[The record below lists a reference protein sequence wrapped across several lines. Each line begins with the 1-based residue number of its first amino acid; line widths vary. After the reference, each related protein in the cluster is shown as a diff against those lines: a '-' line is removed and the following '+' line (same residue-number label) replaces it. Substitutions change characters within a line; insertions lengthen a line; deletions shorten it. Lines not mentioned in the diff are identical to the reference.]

1 MQFRTLGAISLIAAA
16 ISPSFV
22 RAQDALPYSAGQWG
36 LEASA
41 STNPEGGVLRFF
53 SPKIALVL
61 TGSYAKLSTTD
72 EVTDPFGSPAATV
85 KTDQTEAT
93 ARLGL
98 RFYRP
103 IVTSLVQFTTVGVT
117 ADHLSQTQDD
127 PFSGGRF
134 DVTLNGLGAFGEVG
148 AQYHLGARFAL
159 GAAFRAEYLHVTG
172 KTTGSSG
179 AEGTTTGN
187 GFSFDFTPIRASIF
201 F

>member
-1 MQFRTLGAISLIAAA
+1 MHFRSLAVVSLTAVA
-16 ISPSFV
+16 ISPSLM

-41 STNPEGGVLRFF
+41 SANPEGGVLKFF
-53 SPKIALVL
+53 SPKTALVL
-61 TGSYAKLSTTD
+61 TGSYSKLSTKD
-72 EVTDPFGSPAATV
+72 EVTDPFGGAAASV
-85 KTDQTEAT
+85 KTSQSQAA

-103 IVTSLVQFTTVGVT
+103 IATSLVQFTTVGIT
-117 ADHLSQTQDD
+117 AQHVSQNQDD
-127 PFSGGRF
+127 PFSGGQF
-134 DVTLNGLGAFGEVG
+134 DVTLNNFGAFGEVG
-148 AQYHLGARFAL
+148 AQYHLGPRFAF

-179 AEGTTTGN
+179 ATGKTTGN